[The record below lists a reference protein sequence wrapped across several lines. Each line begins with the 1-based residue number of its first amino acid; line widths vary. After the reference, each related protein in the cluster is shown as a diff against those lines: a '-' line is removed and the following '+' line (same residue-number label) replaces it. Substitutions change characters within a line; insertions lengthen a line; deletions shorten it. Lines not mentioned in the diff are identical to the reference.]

1 MPAVNHTLLL
11 LIFVLLCDV
20 DVAVWVVHGI
30 VGPLISGLPWLSLPS
45 TLLLFSSYI
54 TSIFFLLYWLYWYR
68 PFVLDLQWN
77 RVVVMAF
84 ILIDVWFC
92 DLIVFFRIYLDGVEH
107 KVIRRINRHINII
120 MIDNLL
126 LINQCF
132 LISWCFYFYFFYLLL
147 FGLFENTFKDA
158 ILILEWWFILS
169 LNLVNQLLL

>member
-20 DVAVWVVHGI
+20 DVAVWVVQGI
-30 VGPLISGLPWLSLPS
+30 VGTLISGLPWLSLPS
-45 TLLLFSSYI
+45 TLLLFSSYF
-54 TSIFFLLYWLYWYR
+54 TSVFFLLYWLYWYR

-77 RVVVMAF
+77 RIVVMAF

-92 DLIVFFRIYLDGVEH
+92 DFIVIIRIYLDGVEH
-107 KVIRRINRHINII
+107 KVVWRINRHINII

-126 LINQCF
+126 LIYQCF
-132 LISWCFYFYFFYLLL
+132 LISWCFYFYLFYLLL

-169 LNLVNQLLL
+169 LNLVNQFFL